1 MNDDGAATSEVLS
14 RHRGVRSGPSSAV
27 QASARRGAGTPRDAR
42 EDERSTHLAE
52 ATAWTATTRRAGA
65 ARALSCAG
73 ATMREEAATRAG
85 IFWTVDGALAW
96 SACVAGRRRGGR
108 FRLRDER
115 SCDDELDVGARGNA
129 TRQAPRS
136 S

>member
-1 MNDDGAATSEVLS
+1 MDGDDAT
-14 RHRGVRSGPSSAV
+14 GG
-27 QASARRGAGTPRDAR
+27 
-42 EDERSTHLAE
+42 
-52 ATAWTATTRRAGA
+52 RRASLELRGGDDA
-65 ARALSCAG
+65 
-73 ATMREEAATRAG
+73 EEAATRAG

-129 TRQAPRS
+129 TGQAPRS

>member
-1 MNDDGAATSEVLS
+1 MDGDDATGGRRASLELRGGDDGGGRDE
-14 RHRGVRSGPSSAV
+14 SG
-27 QASARRGAGTPRDAR
+27 
-42 EDERSTHLAE
+42 HL
-52 ATAWTATTRRAGA
+52 
-65 ARALSCAG
+65 
-73 ATMREEAATRAG
+73 
-85 IFWTVDGALAW
+85 WTVDGALAW